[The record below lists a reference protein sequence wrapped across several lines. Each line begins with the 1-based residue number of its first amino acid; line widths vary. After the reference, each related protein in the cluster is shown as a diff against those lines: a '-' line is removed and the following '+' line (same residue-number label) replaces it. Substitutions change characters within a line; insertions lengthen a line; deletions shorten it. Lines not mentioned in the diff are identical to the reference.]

1 MREKKMANSNSN
13 TFRET
18 LNLNYTKYKLS
29 PEDNQVKS
37 KSSPK
42 NNPNKNEFNFEE
54 KFLSLLAN
62 TTTMA
67 DLVSFIFARMQPL
80 ESETDKEDF
89 LLLKKCIKEI
99 EDNNNHIFN
108 IYKEFINYVKSQ
120 NKELEFISLT
130 RKLAYEKYIK
140 DKI

>member
-1 MREKKMANSNSN
+1 MANSNSN